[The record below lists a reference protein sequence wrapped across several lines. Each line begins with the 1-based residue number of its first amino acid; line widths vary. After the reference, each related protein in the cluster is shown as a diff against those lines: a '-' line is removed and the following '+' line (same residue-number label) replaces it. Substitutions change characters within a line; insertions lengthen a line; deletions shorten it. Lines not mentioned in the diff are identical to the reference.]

1 MILRTFVIVFIWIM
15 IRYFL
20 SECQDNVNSFN
31 NNRANIELESEAN
44 PYHPNEGTYRIN
56 SLGRF

>member
-1 MILRTFVIVFIWIM
+1 M

-31 NNRANIELESEAN
+31 NNRENIKLESEAN
-44 PYHPNEGTYRIN
+44 PYHPNEGTNRIIHWVDF
-56 SLGRF
+56 SFLSMKEI